1 MPGISPYSEE
11 EEMRKEKSIVW
22 GIIVLLVVASML
34 LASCAPATPAATEA
48 PPATEAMTE
57 APTEAATEASAT
69 EAATE
74 VAATEP
80 AIDRNYSP
88 DIPDPTEPVTI
99 RFASFNDLE
108 TPFWQGMRDEF
119 EAVHPNINVEFEVVP
134 GDGLYEK
141 LLTEVAGNPPDV
153 AYVSDW
159 MTGDFVQQGALVAL
173 DDYIA
178 KSNMIDVNDYV
189 PAFLEPTQTDG
200 VQYGLPITSET
211 TGLFY
216 RTDRFEEV
224 GLDPNKP
231 PTTWEEFEEY
241 AAKLTNADE
250 GKYGFAVFA
259 PNDEAAYNFYPW
271 LWQAGGEQLN
281 PEDPND
287 IIWDSPEGQKAA
299 DFYVNL
305 AQYSSPDL
313 LNASAWDARVPFG
326 EGDVAMMFAG
336 GWLVGELMTQFPD
349 ATGKWAVAP
358 LPQDKRCATTI
369 AGDHLII
376 FNATDHPEAAWKWVE
391 FVSAPDHMLE
401 LNVGTPDY
409 PSALLPPRQSLLD
422 DPTLYETRPYMQGF
436 KENME
441 CAFIP
446 KADQPKYYDLQQFLG
461 ENLGRAFYGEMTG
474 TEAVVDAAKKGEEFL
489 ANP

>member
-1 MPGISPYSEE
+1 
-11 EEMRKEKSIVW
+11 
-22 GIIVLLVVASML
+22 
-34 LASCAPATPAATEA
+34 
-48 PPATEAMTE
+48 
-57 APTEAATEASAT
+57 
-69 EAATE
+69 
-74 VAATEP
+74 
-80 AIDRNYSP
+80 
-88 DIPDPTEPVTI
+88 
-99 RFASFNDLE
+99 
-108 TPFWQGMRDEF
+108 
-119 EAVHPNINVEFEVVP
+119 
-134 GDGLYEK
+134 
-141 LLTEVAGNPPDV
+141 
-153 AYVSDW
+153 
-159 MTGDFVQQGALVAL
+159 
-173 DDYIA
+173 
-178 KSNMIDVNDYV
+178 
-189 PAFLEPTQTDG
+189 
-200 VQYGLPITSET
+200 
-211 TGLFY
+211 
-216 RTDRFEEV
+216 
-224 GLDPNKP
+224 
-231 PTTWEEFEEY
+231 
-241 AAKLTNADE
+241 
-250 GKYGFAVFA
+250 
-259 PNDEAAYNFYPW
+259 
-271 LWQAGGEQLN
+271 
-281 PEDPND
+281 
-287 IIWDSPEGQKAA
+287 
-299 DFYVNL
+299 
-305 AQYSSPDL
+305 
-313 LNASAWDARVPFG
+313 VPFG